1 MAADSDGEFHSG
13 TWEEKTEEI
22 SFADYKFTVTHH
34 YLKEESP
41 DGEEKEEPEEDA
53 FPAAMQD
60 LLCMNNDFPPRAHCL
75 VRWYG
80 VREFVVISP
89 GANNDAIISES
100 KCNLLLS
107 SVSIALGNTGS
118 QVPLFVQIQQKW
130 RRMYAGEC
138 QGPGVRTDFE
148 MVHLR
153 KVPNQYNH
161 LSGLLDIF
169 KSKIGCPLTP
179 IPPINIAIR
188 FTYILHDWQQY
199 SWPQQPPGMAFYQG
213 TVLFPAFYL
222 IDYMVHSARKRMR
235 RHRRVEE
242 SPLSNEV
249 LNSILLY
256 LFSDAAEKP
265 SNGSEAKP
273 GASNANR
280 PPEKEPENYN
290 LYNQFKSSPA
300 DSLTYKLSLCLCM
313 VNFYH
318 GGVKGVVQLWQEFV
332 LEMRYRWENN
342 YLVPGLASGPPD
354 LRCCLLHQK
363 LQEPAPMTEDLLEEQ
378 SEVLAKLGTSAEG
391 AHLRARMQSA
401 CLLSDMESF
410 KEIINQIMA
419 VETIIARA
427 RSLKAKF
434 GISKCENIDEREELE
449 RFVNSLLEEP
459 EVSVVGAGRG
469 PAGNIIHN
477 LFVNAQRAALMTL
490 MDEESV
496 KSGSQ
501 EERRQNPGAVS
512 DFPPPAGREIILRT
526 VVPRPAP
533 YSKPL
538 PQRMFCVLM
547 KEDFRLAGAFS
558 SDTSFF

>member
-1 MAADSDGEFHSG
+1 MAADSDGEYNSG
-13 TWEEKTEEI
+13 IWEEKTEEI

-34 YLKEESP
+34 YLKKESP

-80 VREFVVISP
+80 VREFVIISP

-107 SVSIALGNTGS
+107 SVSVALGNTGS

-188 FTYILHDWQQY
+188 FTYILQDWQQY
-199 SWPQQPPGMAFYQG
+199 SWPQQPP
-213 TVLFPAFYL
+213 V
-222 IDYMVHSARKRMR
+222 
-235 RHRRVEE
+235 
-242 SPLSNEV
+242 
-249 LNSILLY
+249 NSIE
-256 LFSDAAEKP
+256 LFSK
-265 SNGSEAKP
+265 
-273 GASNANR
+273 
-280 PPEKEPENYN
+280 
-290 LYNQFKSSPA
+290 
-300 DSLTYKLSLCLCM
+300 
-313 VNFYH
+313 
-318 GGVKGVVQLWQEFV
+318 
-332 LEMRYRWENN
+332 
-342 YLVPGLASGPPD
+342 
-354 LRCCLLHQK
+354 
-363 LQEPAPMTEDLLEEQ
+363 
-378 SEVLAKLGTSAEG
+378 
-391 AHLRARMQSA
+391 
-401 CLLSDMESF
+401 
-410 KEIINQIMA
+410 
-419 VETIIARA
+419 
-427 RSLKAKF
+427 
-434 GISKCENIDEREELE
+434 
-449 RFVNSLLEEP
+449 
-459 EVSVVGAGRG
+459 
-469 PAGNIIHN
+469 
-477 LFVNAQRAALMTL
+477 AALMTL
-490 MDEESV
+490 DEESV